1 MRLTITRLL
10 AAASL
15 CGFQLAPHAQ
25 AQDYPIRPI
34 RIIVPYPAGGSADL
48 LPRIFAE
55 KLSAKWGQPVLVENR
70 PGAGGNIGAEFVYNA
85 EPDGYTLF
93 ATAPGPLVVNQ
104 NLYRKLAFDPAQFVP
119 VSVMAAIPNV
129 LLVNPRVPAKSVDEL
144 IAYARANPGK
154 LNYGSQGNGTTSH
167 LTAEL
172 FKSTAGVSI
181 THVPYKGSAPAM
193 AALLGGEIDLMF
205 DNLGVTLPHVKGG
218 RLRALAVASEKRV
231 ASLPEVPAM
240 SETLSGFTSV
250 AWFGIV
256 APPKTPAPIAEKL
269 SAAVAEAIRQ
279 PDVAKRLAALSAEP
293 VGDMPAGMA
302 AFMRRDGERWKSVIE
317 AAQVKAD

>member
-1 MRLTITRLL
+1 MIERLL
-10 AAASL
+10 VAACVAAFALS
-15 CGFQLAPHAQ
+15 AQ
-25 AQDYPIRPI
+25 AQGYPNKSI
-34 RIIVPYPAGGSADL
+34 RIVVPYPAGGSADL

-55 KLSAKWGQPVLVENR
+55 KLWAKWGQPVLVENR
-70 PGAGGNIGAEFVYNA
+70 PGAGGNIGAEFVYKA

-104 NLYRKLAFDPAQFVP
+104 NLFRKLAFDPSQFVP

-129 LLVNPRVPAKSVDEL
+129 LIVNPRVPVKTVDEL
-144 IAYARANPGK
+144 IAYAAANRGK

-172 FKSTAGVSI
+172 FKSAAGGLEI

-193 AALLGGEIDLMF
+193 AALLAGEIDLMF
-205 DNLGVTLPHVKGG
+205 DNLGVTLPHVKSGG
-218 RLRALAVASEKRV
+218 LKALAVGSEKRI

-240 SETLSGFTSV
+240 SEILSGFSSV

-256 APPKTPAPIAEKL
+256 APPKTPMPIAQTL
-269 SAAVAEAIRQ
+269 SAAVAEAIRM
-279 PDVAKRLAALSAEP
+279 PDVRERLAKLSADP
-293 VGDMPAGMA
+293 IGNTPAEMA
-302 AFMRRDGERWKSVIE
+302 AFMKKDAERWRGVIRS
-317 AAQVKAD
+317 AGVKAD

>member
-1 MRLTITRLL
+1 MTRRFLL
-10 AAASL
+10 AAAF
-15 CGFQLAPHAQ
+15 GLALAASAQ
-25 AQDYPIRPI
+25 AQEYPTKPI

-55 KLSAKWGQPVLVENR
+55 KLSANWGQPVLVENR
-70 PGAGGNIGAEFVYNA
+70 PGAGGNIGAELAYKA

-129 LLVNPRVPAKSVDEL
+129 FLVNPNVPAKNVDEL

-172 FKSTAGVSI
+172 FKSTAGGLNI

-205 DNLGVTLPHVKGG
+205 DNLGVTLQHVRSGK
-218 RLRALAVASEKRV
+218 LRALAVGGEKRV
-231 ASLPEVPAM
+231 ASLPDVPTM
-240 SETLSGFTSV
+240 SEILSGFTSV

-256 APPKTPAPIAEKL
+256 APPKTPTTIAEKL

-279 PDVAKRLAALSAEP
+279 PDVAKRLAAMSADP
-293 VGDMPAGMA
+293 IGGTPAEMA
-302 AFMRRDGERWKSVIE
+302 AFMKRDGERWKGVIE
-317 AAQVKAD
+317 SAQVKVD

>member
-1 MRLTITRLL
+1 MTRRFLLTAAFGLAL
-10 AAASL
+10 AAS
-15 CGFQLAPHAQ
+15 AQ
-25 AQDYPIRPI
+25 AQEYPTKPI

-70 PGAGGNIGAEFVYNA
+70 PGAGGNVGAEFAYKA

-129 LLVNPRVPAKSVDEL
+129 FLVNPNVPAKNVDEL
-144 IAYARANPGK
+144 IAYAKANPGK

-172 FKSTAGVSI
+172 FKSTAGGLNI

-205 DNLGVTLPHVKGG
+205 DNLGVTLQHVRSGK
-218 RLRALAVASEKRV
+218 LRALAVGGEKRV
-231 ASLPEVPAM
+231 ASLPDVPTM
-240 SETLSGFTSV
+240 SEILSGFTSV

-256 APPKTPAPIAEKL
+256 APPKTPTTIAEKL

-279 PDVAKRLAALSAEP
+279 PDVAKRLAAMSAEP
-293 VGDMPAGMA
+293 IGGTPAEMA
-302 AFMRRDGERWKSVIE
+302 AFMKRDGERWKGVIE
-317 AAQVKAD
+317 SAQVKVD

>member
-1 MRLTITRLL
+1 MIERLL
-10 AAASL
+10 VAACVAAFALS
-15 CGFQLAPHAQ
+15 AQ
-25 AQDYPIRPI
+25 AQGYPNKSI
-34 RIIVPYPAGGSADL
+34 RIVVPYPAGGSADL

-55 KLSAKWGQPVLVENR
+55 KLWAKWGQPVLVENR
-70 PGAGGNIGAEFVYNA
+70 PGAGGNIGAEFVYKA

-104 NLYRKLAFDPAQFVP
+104 NLFRKLAFDPSQFVP

-129 LLVNPRVPAKSVDEL
+129 LIVNPRVPVKTVDEL
-144 IAYARANPGK
+144 IAYAAANRGK

-172 FKSTAGVSI
+172 FKSAAGGLEI

-193 AALLGGEIDLMF
+193 AALLAGEIDLMF
-205 DNLGVTLPHVKGG
+205 DNLGVTLPHVKSGG
-218 RLRALAVASEKRV
+218 LKALAVGSEKRI

-240 SETLSGFTSV
+240 SEILSGFSSV

-256 APPKTPAPIAEKL
+256 APPKTPMPIAQTL
-269 SAAVAEAIRQ
+269 SAAVAEAIRM
-279 PDVAKRLAALSAEP
+279 PDVRERLAKLSADP
-293 VGDMPAGMA
+293 IGSTPAEMA
-302 AFMRRDGERWKSVIE
+302 AFMKKDAERWRGVIRS
-317 AAQVKAD
+317 AGVKAD

>member
-1 MRLTITRLL
+1 MIERLL
-10 AAASL
+10 VAACVAAFALS
-15 CGFQLAPHAQ
+15 AQ
-25 AQDYPIRPI
+25 AQGYPNKSI
-34 RIIVPYPAGGSADL
+34 RIVVPYPAGGSADL

-55 KLSAKWGQPVLVENR
+55 KLWAKWGQPVLVENR
-70 PGAGGNIGAEFVYNA
+70 PGAGGNIGAEFVYKA

-104 NLYRKLAFDPAQFVP
+104 NLFRKLAFDPSQFVP

-129 LLVNPRVPAKSVDEL
+129 LIVNPRVPVKTVDEL
-144 IAYARANPGK
+144 IAYAAANRGK

-172 FKSTAGVSI
+172 FKSAAGGLEI

-193 AALLGGEIDLMF
+193 AALLAGEIDLMF
-205 DNLGVTLPHVKGG
+205 DNLGVTLQHVKAG
-218 RLRALAVASEKRV
+218 RLRALATCGEKRV

-240 SETLSGFTSV
+240 SEILSGFSSV

-256 APPKTPAPIAEKL
+256 APPKTPMPIAQTL
-269 SAAVAEAIRQ
+269 SAAVAEAIRM
-279 PDVAKRLAALSAEP
+279 PDVRERLAKLSADP
-293 VGDMPAGMA
+293 IGSTPAEMA
-302 AFMRRDGERWKSVIE
+302 AFMKKDAERWRGVIRS
-317 AAQVKAD
+317 AGVKAD

>member
-1 MRLTITRLL
+1 MIRRVLL
-10 AAASL
+10 ATAFA
-15 CGFQLAPHAQ
+15 LAVSAQ
-25 AQDYPIRPI
+25 AQEYPTKPI
-34 RIIVPYPAGGSADL
+34 RIVVPYPAGGSADL

-70 PGAGGNIGAEFVYNA
+70 PGAGGNIGAEFAYKA

-104 NLYRKLAFDPAQFVP
+104 NLFRKLAFDPAQFVP

-129 LLVNPRVPAKSVDEL
+129 FLINPKVPARNVDEL
-144 IAYARANPGK
+144 IVYARANPGK

-172 FKSTAGVSI
+172 FKSAAGGLNI
-181 THVPYKGSAPAM
+181 AHVPYKGSAPAM

-205 DNLGVTLPHVKGG
+205 DNLGVTLQHVKSGK
-218 RLRALAVASEKRV
+218 LKVLAVGSEKRV
-231 ASLPEVPAM
+231 ASLPEVPTM
-240 SETLSGFTSV
+240 SEILSGFSSV

-279 PDVAKRLAALSAEP
+279 PDVAKRLAAMSAEP
-293 VGDMPAGMA
+293 VGGTPAEMA
-302 AFMRRDGERWKSVIE
+302 AFMRRDGERWKGVIE
-317 AAQVKAD
+317 SAQVKVD

>member
-1 MRLTITRLL
+1 LL
-10 AAASL
+10 ALAANSA
-15 CGFQLAPHAQ
+15 FAQ
-25 AQDYPIRPI
+25 AWPSKPIPW
-34 RIIVPYPAGGSADL
+34 IVPYPPGGSDDIATRTVSERL
-48 LPRIFAE
+48 TRML
-55 KLSAKWGQPVLVENR
+55 GQAVVVENR
-70 PGAGGNIGAEFVYNA
+70 PGAGGNIGAEFAYKA

-93 ATAPGPLVVNQ
+93 ATAPGPLIVNQ
-104 NLYRKLAFDPAQFVP
+104 NLYRKLAFDPSQFVP

-129 LLVNPRVPAKSVDEL
+129 LLVNPKVPAKSVEEL
-144 IAYARANPGK
+144 IAYAAANPDK

-172 FKSTAGVSI
+172 FKSTAGGLKI

-193 AALLGGEIDLMF
+193 AALLAGEIDLMF
-205 DNLGVTLPHVKGG
+205 DNLGVTLQHAKSG
-218 RLRALAVASEKRV
+218 RLRALAVCSEKRV

-240 SETLSGFTSV
+240 SEILSGFTSV

-256 APPKTPAPIAEKL
+256 APPKTPAPIAEKV
-269 SAAVAEAIRQ
+269 SAAVAEAIRH

-293 VGDMPAGMA
+293 IGNTPAEMA

-317 AAQVKAD
+317 SAQVKVD

>member
-1 MRLTITRLL
+1 MTRRFLLTAAFGLAL
-10 AAASL
+10 AAS
-15 CGFQLAPHAQ
+15 AQ
-25 AQDYPIRPI
+25 AQEYPTKPI

-55 KLSAKWGQPVLVENR
+55 KLNAKWGQPVLVENR
-70 PGAGGNIGAEFVYNA
+70 PGAGGNVGAEFAYKA

-104 NLYRKLAFDPAQFVP
+104 NLFRKLAFDPAQFVP

-129 LLVNPRVPAKSVDEL
+129 FLVNPNVPAKNVDEL
-144 IAYARANPGK
+144 IAYAKANPGK

-172 FKSTAGVSI
+172 FKSTAGGLNI

-205 DNLGVTLPHVKGG
+205 DNLGVTLQHVRSGK
-218 RLRALAVASEKRV
+218 LRALAVGSEKRV
-231 ASLPEVPAM
+231 ASLPDVRTM
-240 SETLSGFTSV
+240 SEILSGFSSV

-256 APPKTPAPIAEKL
+256 APPKTPATIAEKL

-279 PDVAKRLAALSAEP
+279 PDVAKRLAAMSAEP
-293 VGDMPAGMA
+293 IGGTPAEMA
-302 AFMRRDGERWKSVIE
+302 AFMKRDGERWKGVIE
-317 AAQVKAD
+317 SAQVKVD

>member
-1 MRLTITRLL
+1 MTRRFLLT
-10 AAASL
+10 AAF
-15 CGFQLAPHAQ
+15 GFALTVSAH
-25 AQDYPIRPI
+25 AQDYPTKPI

-55 KLSAKWGQPVLVENR
+55 KLNAKWGQPVLVENR
-70 PGAGGNIGAEFVYNA
+70 PGAGGNVGAEVAYKA

-119 VSVMAAIPNV
+119 VSVMAVIPNV
-129 LLVNPRVPAKSVDEL
+129 FLVNPNVPAKNVEEL
-144 IAYARANPGK
+144 IAYAKANTGK

-172 FKSTAGVSI
+172 FKSTVGGLNI

-205 DNLGVTLPHVKGG
+205 DNLGVTLQHVRSGK
-218 RLRALAVASEKRV
+218 LSALAVGSEKRV
-231 ASLPEVPAM
+231 ASLPEVRTM
-240 SETLSGFTSV
+240 SEILPGFSSV

-279 PDVAKRLAALSAEP
+279 PDVAKRLAAMSAEP
-293 VGDMPAGMA
+293 VGGTPAEMA
-302 AFMRRDGERWKSVIE
+302 AFMRRDGERWKGVIE
-317 AAQVKAD
+317 SAQVKVD

>member
-1 MRLTITRLL
+1 MIRRFLL
-10 AAASL
+10 ATTLALAAS
-15 CGFQLAPHAQ
+15 AHS
-25 AQDYPIRPI
+25 QDYPTKPI

-48 LPRIFAE
+48 LPRIFAG

-70 PGAGGNIGAEFVYNA
+70 PGAGGNIGAEFAYKA

-119 VSVMAAIPNV
+119 VSVMAVIPNV
-129 LLVNPRVPAKSVDEL
+129 LLVNPKVPAKSVEEL
-144 IAYARANPGK
+144 IAYAKANPGK

-172 FKSTAGVSI
+172 FKSTAGGLQI

-193 AALLGGEIDLMF
+193 TALLAGEIDFMF
-205 DNLGVTLPHVKGG
+205 DNLGVTLQHVKGG
-218 RLRALAVASEKRV
+218 RLRALATCSEKRV
-231 ASLPEVPAM
+231 PSLPEVPAM
-240 SETLSGFTSV
+240 SEILSGFSSV

-256 APPKTPAPIAEKL
+256 APPKTPMPIAEKL
-269 SAAVAEAIRQ
+269 SAAVVEAIRM
-279 PDVAKRLAALSAEP
+279 PDVRGRLANLSAEP
-293 VGDMPAGMA
+293 VGGTPAEMA
-302 AFMRRDGERWKSVIE
+302 TFMRRDEERWKSVIE
-317 AAQVKAD
+317 AAHVKVD

>member
-1 MRLTITRLL
+1 MTRRFLL
-10 AAASL
+10 AAAF
-15 CGFQLAPHAQ
+15 GLALAASAQ
-25 AQDYPIRPI
+25 AQEYPTKPI

-70 PGAGGNIGAEFVYNA
+70 PGAGGNIGAELAYKA

-104 NLYRKLAFDPAQFVP
+104 NLFRKLAFDPAQFVP

-129 LLVNPRVPAKSVDEL
+129 FLVNPNVPAKNVDEL

-172 FKSTAGVSI
+172 FKSTAGGLNI

-205 DNLGVTLPHVKGG
+205 DNLGVTLQHVRSGK
-218 RLRALAVASEKRV
+218 LRALAVGGEKRV
-231 ASLPEVPAM
+231 ASLPDVPTM
-240 SETLSGFTSV
+240 SEILSGFTSV

-256 APPKTPAPIAEKL
+256 APPKTPTTIAEKL

-279 PDVAKRLAALSAEP
+279 PDVAKRLAAMSAEP
-293 VGDMPAGMA
+293 IGGTPAEMA
-302 AFMRRDGERWKSVIE
+302 AFMKRDGERWKGVIE
-317 AAQVKAD
+317 SAQVKVD